1 MATIRKQRDLPV
13 TIYRVLLYLSRMRVE
28 DADTKRL
35 VRIER
40 ATGIDRKELRNLLNQ
55 LTEAEL
61 ITEADSG
68 KLGRG
73 GHPVVHWDI
82 TEAGRMWRSDIGR
95 FIQFGERLGYYP
107 GAFFYLPSDAH

>member
-1 MATIRKQRDLPV
+1 
-13 TIYRVLLYLSRMRVE
+13 MRTSAS
-28 DADTKRL
+28 DAKRL

-40 ATGIDRKELRNLLNQ
+40 ATGIDRKELRELLKQ

-61 ITEADSG
+61 ISQVDSG
-68 KLGRG
+68 KSGRG
-73 GHPVVHWDI
+73 GHKIIYWDI

-107 GAFFYLPSDAH
+107 GTFFYLPSDAI